1 MAGSGIS
8 AYEYALGTTSGGTEF
23 VSWTSA
29 GTATADTLT
38 GLSLLTEG
46 ATYYLSVR
54 ATDVAGNMSDPDTS
68 DGITIDLT
76 APAGTTVSDG
86 TGADISYS
94 GSDTTLSANWVAFTE
109 TVSGVQKYEYAIGTT
124 SGGTDVVTWADNDT
138 ATSVT
143 KAGLSLTSGSIYYI
157 SVRAT
162 DNADNVS
169 TTIISDGVMVDTA
182 APSAGSVSDSTA
194 ADLDWTKS
202 TTTLTAVWTGFSD
215 ALSGIQKYE
224 YAIGTTSAGTDVVT
238 WTDNSTT
245 TSVTK
250 TGLTLTNGTT
260 YYISVR
266 ATDNV
271 GNVSTVATADGITV
285 DTDNPVLTTP
295 IEGSLA
301 TDADYQN
308 IADTLVISWSG
319 SDTASGI
326 AMYEYALGTTS
337 GGTEFV
343 SWTSA
348 ETATADTLTGLSLL
362 TEGATYYLSVR
373 ATDVAGNM
381 SDPDTSDGIT
391 IDLTAPAGTTVSD
404 GTGDDITYSGS
415 DTTLSA
421 NWVAFTE
428 TVSGVQKY
436 EYAIGTTSGGTEL
449 VTWTDNDTAT
459 SVTKSGSEFN

>member
-1 MAGSGIS
+1 MGSEMCIRDSTELVTWTDNSTITSVTKTGLTLTNGTTYYISVRATDNVGNVSTVATADGITIDTDNPVLTTPIEGSLAADADYQNIADTLIISWSGSDTASGI
-8 AYEYALGTTSGGTEF
+8 AMYEYALDFTFSGI
-23 VSWTSA
+23 SMSLIPWTSA
-29 GTATADTLT
+29 DIATADTLT

-54 ATDVAGNMSDPDTS
+54 ATDVAGNISDPDTS

-124 SGGTDVVTWADNDT
+124 SGGTEVATWTDNDT

-143 KAGLSLTSGSIYYI
+143 KSGLTLSNGTEYYI

-162 DNADNVS
+162 DNAENVS
-169 TTIISDGVMVDTA
+169 TTIISDGVMIDTA
-182 APSAGSVSDSTA
+182 APTAGNVTDSTA
-194 ADLDWTKS
+194 ADLDWTRS
-202 TTTLTAVWTGFSD
+202 TSSLTSTWAGFSD
-215 ALSGIQKYE
+215 TLSGIQKYE
-224 YAIGTTSAGTDVVT
+224 YAISDTIGGTNVLS

-271 GNVSTVATADGITV
+271 GNVSTVATADGITI
-285 DTDNPVLTTP
+285 DTDNPVLETP
-295 IEGSLA
+295 FEGSLTA
-301 TDADYQN
+301 DRDYQN
-308 IADTLVISWSG
+308 SATTLIVSWSG

-326 AMYEYALGTTS
+326 A
-337 GGTEFV
+337 
-343 SWTSA
+343 
-348 ETATADTLTGLSLL
+348 LSL
-362 TEGATYYLSVR
+362 
-373 ATDVAGNM
+373 
-381 SDPDTSDGIT
+381 IH
-391 IDLTAPAGTTVSD
+391 I
-404 GTGDDITYSGS
+404 
-415 DTTLSA
+415 
-421 NWVAFTE
+421 
-428 TVSGVQKY
+428 
-436 EYAIGTTSGGTEL
+436 
-449 VTWTDNDTAT
+449 
-459 SVTKSGSEFN
+459 